1 MLRSYLLELHH
12 IKTQNEKWAKDK
24 LAYIPPVSA
33 DHFRLPDNGNGIF
46 IFILYVSEYGTGHSR
61 AVLLFCNIPPVS
73 ADHFRLPDNG
83 NGFFLKYVSEYGT
96 GHSRAVLLFCKY
108 SWGQL

>member
-12 IKTQNEKWAKDK
+12 IKTQDEKWAKDK
-24 LAYIPPVSA
+24 LAYI
-33 DHFRLPDNGNGIF
+33 
-46 IFILYVSEYGTGHSR
+46 T
-61 AVLLFCNIPPVS
+61 PVS

-83 NGFFLKYVSEYGT
+83 NGFFFKYISEYGT